1 MSRRRD
7 LALVIAIAAIA
18 HFTYFALRFGS
29 FYFPDSFTYLNPAR
43 YVLEGRGFVNGR
55 AAEGGGVPLL
65 EPDTIRTPGY
75 PLVLMLFGAHTVP
88 VVVLQH
94 LLDIAIA
101 ALLYLFVMHRWG
113 NRFAALAAAIA
124 FALDVPSIHIASK
137 LLTETIFT
145 ALLFAVFVLL
155 LDDEPP
161 PITIGLLLGFMVLVR
176 PIALFFFAIAA
187 LRIPRRRLI
196 AFLVAAL
203 VLPAGWAARNLARAG
218 VFTVS
223 SIGSINMLSTRA
235 AGALAIEDNGDNF
248 YADLNDEQRGLAED
262 ADDWIQERLHIPD
275 AEELSVG
282 VRARYYGEYGAR
294 ILAEHPLALAELTVR
309 GILVNLFDSDWDAIE
324 PVSTLHP
331 SLLRVALGAVPVAVT
346 LFASIGI
353 LVLWRMDRLALFGI
367 AFTVGYFVLIS
378 AGAEAEY
385 RFRVPVMPQL
395 AIAAA
400 IGLDRIR
407 TAVVQNPQ
415 PTDNLP

>member
-88 VVVLQH
+88 VIVLQH

-353 LVLWRMDRLALFGI
+353 LVLWRTDRLALFAI

-407 TAVVQNPQ
+407 AAVVQNPQ

>member
-18 HFTYFALRFGS
+18 HFTYFALRYGS
-29 FYFPDSFTYLNPAR
+29 FYFPDSFTYLNPAKS
-43 YVLEGRGFVNGR
+43 VLAGHGFVNGR
-55 AAEGGGVPLL
+55 ADEGGGAPQL

-75 PLVLMLFGAHTVP
+75 PLVLMLFGARTVP
-88 VVVLQH
+88 VIVLQH
-94 LLDIAIA
+94 LIDIAIA
-101 ALLYLFVMHRWG
+101 ALLYLFVVHRWG

-124 FALDVPSIHIASK
+124 FALDVPSIHIANK
-137 LLTETIFT
+137 LLTETVFT

-161 PITIGLLLGFMVLVR
+161 PITIGLLLGAMVLVR

-187 LRIPRRRLI
+187 LRIPRRKLI
-196 AFLVAAL
+196 AFLIAAL
-203 VLPAGWAARNLARAG
+203 ILPAAWAARNRARAG

-223 SIGSINMLSTRA
+223 SIGSINVLTTRA
-235 AGALAIEDNGDNF
+235 AGALAIEDNGENF

-262 ADDWIQERLHIPD
+262 ADEWIQQKLHIND
-275 AEELSVG
+275 AEELPLG

-294 ILAEHPLALAELTVR
+294 ILVEHPLALLELTVR
-309 GILVNLFDSDWDAIE
+309 GVFVNLLDSDWDSLE
-324 PVSTLHP
+324 VVSTLHP
-331 SLLRVALGAVPVAVT
+331 SLVRVAIGVIPVAIAI
-346 LFASIGI
+346 FGAIGLI
-353 LVLWRMDRLALFGI
+353 ALWRADRLAVFAI

-385 RFRVPVMPQL
+385 RFRVPVVPEL

-400 IGLDRIR
+400 IGLDRVR
-407 TAVVQNPQ
+407 AAVVQNP
-415 PTDNLP
+415 